1 MRVQSFIVMVLI
13 LLLVPVVG
21 SAFDGDSVQIN
32 GFASQGYLRTTENNF
47 LAPDSINGTTQ
58 FNEIGLTA
66 SSQLTDDLRVGLQL
80 LSRDLGQE
88 GNNEIR
94 LDWGFGDY
102 SFSDWAGV
110 RLGKI
115 KMPIGLYNEGRDSDF
130 LRAMAF
136 LPQSVYDE
144 KRRNMLVAING
155 GSLYGNIHLGA
166 AGDVDYQ
173 AFYGE
178 TNFPDD
184 ATPLIGFKKLASMN
198 YGGMAVTGL
207 DVNNHYFRGGS
218 LVYNT
223 PLEGLRLGA
232 STFECETEF
241 TFTFSDNYQDKGR
254 VSMNPFIVASLE
266 YSNEFMMLS
275 SEYMEFDLER
285 TILGNEMDDV
295 TSQGYYVLLTW
306 YINDQWSVSALY
318 DVFYNDKDNKDGEDW
333 VAKGMPDYL
342 GWRKDAGLGVRYN
355 VNSNWTL
362 KAEYHVVDGAGMDI
376 TLYNP
381 DTPMGQLE
389 QDWDY
394 YAVKASF
401 NF

>member
-1 MRVQSFIVMVLI
+1 MKIRIITLALI
-13 LLLVPVVG
+13 LL
-21 SAFDGDSVQIN
+21 SALPAFAMEIPDVSVH
-32 GFASQGYLRTTENNF
+32 GFASQSYMKSSDNDW
-47 LAPDSINGTTQ
+47 LADSTDGTTQ
-58 FNEIGLTA
+58 LNEVGLTF
-66 SSQLTDDLRVGLQL
+66 SMDIDENFRIGTQL

-102 SFSDWAGV
+102 SFNDWAGI
-110 RLGKI
+110 RIGKI

-144 KRRNMLVAING
+144 KRRNMLIAING
-155 GSLYGNIHLGA
+155 GSLYGNVELGA
-166 AGDVDYQ
+166 AGNLDYQ
-173 AFYGE
+173 LFYGE

-184 ATPLIGFKKLASMN
+184 ATPLIGFKNAASMMS
-198 YGGMAVTGL
+198 GGLAVIGL

-218 LVYNT
+218 LIYNT
-223 PLEGLRLGA
+223 PLEGLRIGA

-241 TFTFSDNYQDKGR
+241 NFTFSDNSRDKGR
-254 VSMNPFIVASLE
+254 VSMNPFFVASLE
-266 YSNEFMMLS
+266 YANQHMMLS

-285 TILGNEMDDV
+285 TIVGNTIPDV

-306 YINDQWSVSALY
+306 YLSEKWSLSALY
-318 DVFYNDKDNKDGEDW
+318 DVFYNDKDNKDG
-333 VAKGMPDYL
+333 VGLPVDYL
-342 GWRKDAGLGVRYN
+342 AWRKDAGFGVRYN
-355 VNSNWTL
+355 VNDNLTL
-362 KAEYHVVDGAGMDI
+362 KTEYHVIDGTGMDLG
-376 TLYNP
+376 LYNL
-381 DTPMGQLE
+381 DTPADQLE

-394 YAVKASF
+394 FVVKASF

>member
-1 MRVQSFIVMVLI
+1 MRRHVLMVLCAV
-13 LLLVPVVG
+13 LLLPATVFAVDTGAV
-21 SAFDGDSVQIN
+21 DIN
-32 GFASQGYLRTTENNF
+32 GFVSQGYLRSTENNF
-47 LAPDSINGTTQ
+47 LGPDSINGTTQ
-58 FNEIGLTA
+58 FSEIGLTA
-66 SSQLTDDLRVGLQL
+66 TSQLSDKLRVGMQV

-88 GNNEIR
+88 GNNDIR

-102 SFSDWAGV
+102 RFDDWAGV

-155 GSLYGNIHLGA
+155 GSVYGNVQLGLV
-166 AGDVDYQ
+166 GDIDYQ
-173 AFYGE
+173 LFYGE

-198 YGGMAVTGL
+198 SGGLAVIGL

-223 PLEGLRLGA
+223 PLEGLRVGA

-241 TFTFSDNYQDKGR
+241 TFSFSDNSSGKGR
-254 VSMNPFIVASLE
+254 VSMNPFYVASLE
-266 YSNEFMMLS
+266 YANQHLMLS
-275 SEYMEFDLER
+275 SEFMEFDLER
-285 TILGNEMDDV
+285 TILGNDMGVV

-306 YINDQWSVSALY
+306 YLNNQWSVSALY
-318 DVFYNDKDNKDGEDW
+318 DVFYNDKDDKDGANW
-333 VAKGMPDYL
+333 VAMGLPDYL
-342 GWRKDAGLGVRYN
+342 GWRKDAGLGVRYD

-362 KAEYHVVDGAGMDI
+362 KAEYHVVDGAGMDLA
-376 TLYNP
+376 LYNP
-381 DTPMGQLE
+381 ATPMGQLE
-389 QDWDY
+389 QDWEY